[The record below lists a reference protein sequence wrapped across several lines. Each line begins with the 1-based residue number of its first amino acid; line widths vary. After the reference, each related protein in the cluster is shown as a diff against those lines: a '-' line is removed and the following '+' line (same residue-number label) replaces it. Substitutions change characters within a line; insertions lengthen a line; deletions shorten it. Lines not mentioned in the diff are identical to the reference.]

1 MQTDKAQRIQQLTD
15 AALDQLGASL
25 AAGKSDTLQ
34 RYLAAMAK
42 FHRYSFGNQLL
53 IAFQRPDATHVAGYQ
68 TWKKLGRYV
77 KAGEKGIL
85 IIAPVK
91 RRVAKAELVMSNG
104 GNEGEADGS
113 DDLVRVVSFT
123 GAYVFDISQTDGQP
137 LPEFAKVSGEPAD
150 YTARLKVLAAAKGI
164 ALEYATSLGGAQG
177 VSCGNRIQILL
188 GLEPATEFSVLAHEL
203 AHELLHRG
211 ERRHQVSKKV
221 RETDAEAVAFVVCQS
236 IGLETGTAA
245 SDYIQLYNGD
255 RDTLAE
261 SLTHIRDT
269 ASEIILAIQ
278 PPE

>member
-1 MQTDKAQRIQQLTD
+1 MQTEKAERIQQLTD
-15 AALDQLGASL
+15 AALQQLSDSL
-25 AAGKSDTLQ
+25 AVGRSEALK
-34 RYLAAMAK
+34 RYLTAMAK

-53 IAFQRPDATHVAGYQ
+53 IAFQRPDATHVAGFQ

-91 RRVAKAELVMSNG
+91 RRVAKAELVPADG
-104 GNEGEADGS
+104 GSDGEAEAS
-113 DDLVRVVSFT
+113 ADLVRVVSFT

-150 YTARLKVLAAAKGI
+150 YTARLKALIAAKGI
-164 ALEYATSLGGAQG
+164 GFEYATSLGGAQG
-177 VSCGNRIQILL
+177 LSCGNRIQLLL

-211 ERRHQVSKKV
+211 ERRRQVSKKV
-221 RETDAEAVAFVVCQS
+221 RETEAEAVAFVVCQS

-269 ASEIILAIQ
+269 ASEIILAI
-278 PPE
+278 